1 MTNAERYYEPRH
13 ANVAYVDHDGR
24 IRNVQHPARQPVP
37 NLIPRRRVLERNG
50 EFIAAILGAVA
61 FGLALG
67 GITVIMASGVLL

>member
-1 MTNAERYYEPRH
+1 MTNSEYYYAPKS
-13 ANVAYVDHDGR
+13 ADGQLV
-24 IRNVQHPARQPVP
+24 RNVHPARQPIP
-37 NLIPRRRVLERNG
+37 NLIPRRRAIERNG